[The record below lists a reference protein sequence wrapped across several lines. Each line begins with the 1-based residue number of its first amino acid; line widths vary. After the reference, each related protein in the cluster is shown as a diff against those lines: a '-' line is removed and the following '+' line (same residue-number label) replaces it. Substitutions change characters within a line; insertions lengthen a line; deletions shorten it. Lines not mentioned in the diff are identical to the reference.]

1 MTNGD
6 SRNIYFQRVFGW
18 QPPDPTSTNPEIIR
32 QREIV
37 AAALNT
43 AEEVRRFEIGLY
55 WRRALYFWGFNVA
68 IFTGVGVFL
77 AGSDASLLQEVIS
90 LLLAMLGL
98 FVTIAWW
105 FMSEGAKAWQEN
117 WEHHVYMLEDTVTGR
132 LMKTQFVGKS
142 CFFSVSRINKSV
154 IIAISLFWGA
164 VASLLG
170 ARLIIRIEIVIE
182 ALQAY
187 SVALVV
193 AAGGVFLFCLA
204 VLMLSCLGWRST
216 LHGDRSCCKP
226 CTCKNDDKDCKLMLH
241 QRQPPHITCCGSK
254 SQPDCTK
261 LKQDICRR

>member
-105 FMSEGAKAWQEN
+105 FMSEGAKTWQEN

-254 SQPDCTK
+254 SQPD
-261 LKQDICRR
+261 